1 METTI
6 SGTQLSEHARINL
19 QRNAELR
26 NKDSKFVSLQPGEKI
41 VLLFDPEKIEPM
53 EREFDGKKVQR
64 FQYTVKDTNTDRE
77 KIWTVSKR
85 LSEQLDTFLSEGH
98 TLLRIQRVGLGKET
112 RYYVL
117 PA

>member
-1 METTI
+1 METSI

-26 NKDSKFVSLQPGEKI
+26 NRDSKFVSLQPGEKI

-64 FQYTVKDTNTDRE
+64 FQYTVKDTHTD
-77 KIWTVSKR
+77 
-85 LSEQLDTFLSEGH
+85 
-98 TLLRIQRVGLGKET
+98 
-112 RYYVL
+112 
-117 PA
+117 